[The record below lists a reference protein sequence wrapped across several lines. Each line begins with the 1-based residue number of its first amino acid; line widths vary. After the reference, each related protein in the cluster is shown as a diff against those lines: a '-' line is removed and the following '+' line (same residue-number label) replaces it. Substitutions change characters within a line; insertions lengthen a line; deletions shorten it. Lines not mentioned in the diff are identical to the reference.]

1 MRRIESRPGPAGHPP
16 ATSGGLPRC
25 FQGAFTHAGFYRDN
39 LILRED
45 GVVVLIDWE
54 NSGWYSS
61 YWEYCS
67 AMWDEDHWGDK
78 ISEMLNEFIPELK
91 WMREHKAIM
100 LQ

>member
-1 MRRIESRPGPAGHPP
+1 M
-16 ATSGGLPRC
+16 
-25 FQGAFTHAGFYRDN
+25 
-39 LILRED
+39 
-45 GVVVLIDWE
+45 VVLIDWE

-67 AMWDEDHWGDK
+67 AMWDEDHWGDE